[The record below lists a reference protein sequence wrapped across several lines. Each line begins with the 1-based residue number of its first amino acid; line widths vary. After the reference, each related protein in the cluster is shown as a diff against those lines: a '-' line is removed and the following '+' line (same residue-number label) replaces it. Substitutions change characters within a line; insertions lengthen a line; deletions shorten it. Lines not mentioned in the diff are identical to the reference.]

1 VGSPKGLRKALALSD
16 KLYWHAA
23 FASLARLGLP
33 ASHMR
38 PLAFQN
44 DAPDTRFATATRV

>member
-23 FASLARLGLP
+23 FASLARLGLSP
-33 ASHMR
+33 PPPS
-38 PLAFQN
+38 PY
-44 DAPDTRFATATRV
+44 